1 MVEFPV
7 EALRE
12 IARTELRIHRVRG
25 LPCLFIYLFDCF
37 CFSFPLNHLSISA
50 PSWSNRT
57 VVMGFGEQ
65 LDYHA
70 VEEVFVR
77 HGFILVV
84 FLVDD
89 EGVVSDH
96 AE

>member
-12 IARTELRIHRVRG
+12 ITCTELRNHQVCG
-25 LPCLFIYLFDCF
+25 LPCPFIHLFNCF
-37 CFSFPLNHLSISA
+37 RFSFPLNYLSISA